1 MKKIWID
8 IKNHSIIIIGVIVYI
23 VLFLY
28 AVNSLNYKPPV
39 ERNEIEELLITR
51 DSLINEIDKL
61 DSIKNEKIAEI
72 YNLDNDST
80 IKLFYK
86 LVSNK

>member
-8 IKNHSIIIIGVIVYI
+8 IKNHPIIIIGVIIYI

-39 ERNEIEELLITR
+39 ERNDIEELLITR
-51 DSLINEIDKL
+51 DSLINEINQL
-61 DSIKNEKIAEI
+61 DSIKNEKVIEI

-80 IKLFYK
+80 LKLFYK
-86 LVSNK
+86 LVSSK

>member
-8 IKNHSIIIIGVIVYI
+8 IKNHPIIVISAIVYI
-23 VLFLY
+23 LIILYTVKVLDDT
-28 AVNSLNYKPPV
+28 SPV
-39 ERNEIEELLITR
+39 RRNEINELLITR
-51 DSLINEIDKL
+51 DSLINEINCL
-61 DSIKNEKIAEI
+61 DSIKNEKIIEI

-80 IKLFYK
+80 VKLFYK

>member
-8 IKNHSIIIIGVIVYI
+8 IKNHPIIIIGVILYV

-28 AVNSLNYKPPV
+28 AIKEFNRTAPV

-51 DSLINEIDKL
+51 DSLINEINEL
-61 DSIKNEKIAEI
+61 DSIKNEKVIEI

-86 LVSNK
+86 LVSNR

>member
-8 IKNHSIIIIGVIVYI
+8 IKNHPIIIIGVILYV

-28 AVNSLNYKPPV
+28 AIKELNRTTPV

-51 DSLINEIDKL
+51 DSLINEINEL
-61 DSIKNEKIAEI
+61 DSIKNEKVIEI

>member
-8 IKNHSIIIIGVIVYI
+8 IKNHPIIIIGVILYV

-28 AVNSLNYKPPV
+28 ALKELNRTTPV
-39 ERNEIEELLITR
+39 ERIDIEELLITR

-61 DSIKNEKIAEI
+61 DSIKNEKVIEI

>member
-8 IKNHSIIIIGVIVYI
+8 IKNHPITIIGVILYV

-28 AVNSLNYKPPV
+28 ALKELNHTTPV

-61 DSIKNEKIAEI
+61 DSIKNEKVIEI

>member
-8 IKNHSIIIIGVIVYI
+8 IKNHPITIIGVILYV

-28 AVNSLNYKPPV
+28 ALKELNHTTPV

-51 DSLINEIDKL
+51 DSLINEINEL
-61 DSIKNEKIAEI
+61 DSIKNEKVIEI

>member
-1 MKKIWID
+1 MKKIWTKVSWVALIALT
-8 IKNHSIIIIGVIVYI
+8 IGYFTLLGIVIVTEI
-23 VLFLY
+23 
-28 AVNSLNYKPPV
+28 NSPTPV

-51 DSLINEIDKL
+51 DSLINEINEL
-61 DSIKNEKIAEI
+61 DSIKNEKIIEI

>member
-8 IKNHSIIIIGVIVYI
+8 IKNHPIIIGVILYV

-28 AVNSLNYKPPV
+28 ALKELNSTTPV

-61 DSIKNEKIAEI
+61 DSIKNEKVIEI

>member
-8 IKNHSIIIIGVIVYI
+8 IKNHPIIVIGAIVYI
-23 VLFLY
+23 LIVLYTLK
-28 AVNSLNYKPPV
+28 VLDDTSPV
-39 ERNEIEELLITR
+39 RRNEINELLITR
-51 DSLINEIDKL
+51 DSLINEINEL
-61 DSIKNEKIAEI
+61 DSIKNEKIIEI

-80 IKLFYK
+80 VKLFYK

>member
-8 IKNHSIIIIGVIVYI
+8 IKNHPIIIIGVIIYI
-23 VLFLY
+23 ALFLY

-39 ERNEIEELLITR
+39 ERNKIEELLITR
-51 DSLINEIDKL
+51 DSLINEINEL
-61 DSIKNEKIAEI
+61 DSIKNEKIIEI
-72 YNLDNDST
+72 YNLDNNST

>member
-8 IKNHSIIIIGVIVYI
+8 IKNHPITIIGVIIYI

-28 AVNSLNYKPPV
+28 AINSLNYKPPV

-51 DSLINEIDKL
+51 DSLINEINEL
-61 DSIKNEKIAEI
+61 DSIKNEKVIEI

>member
-1 MKKIWID
+1 MKKIWVKVLWVALIALT
-8 IKNHSIIIIGVIVYI
+8 IGEFALLGIAIVTEI
-23 VLFLY
+23 
-28 AVNSLNYKPPV
+28 NSPTPV
-39 ERNEIEELLITR
+39 ERNDIEELLVTR

-61 DSIKNEKIAEI
+61 DSIKNEKITEI

-86 LVSNK
+86 LVSNR

>member
-8 IKNHSIIIIGVIVYI
+8 IKNHPIIIIGVILYI

-28 AVNSLNYKPPV
+28 ALKELNCTTPV
-39 ERNEIEELLITR
+39 ERIKIEELLITR
-51 DSLINEIDKL
+51 DSLINEINQL
-61 DSIKNEKIAEI
+61 DSIKNEKIIEI

-80 IKLFYK
+80 VKLFYK

>member
-8 IKNHSIIIIGVIVYI
+8 IKNHPIIVIGVIVYI
-23 VLFLY
+23 LIVLYTVKVLDDT
-28 AVNSLNYKPPV
+28 SPV
-39 ERNEIEELLITR
+39 RRDEINKLLITR
-51 DSLINEIDKL
+51 DSLINEINEL
-61 DSIKNEKIAEI
+61 DSIKNEKIIEI

-80 IKLFYK
+80 VKLFYK